1 MENELSEAEGVAL
14 PNVLSKVSSV
24 HSALGSRKER
34 SLLTFLIS
42 HAGSHYAKMVPTAPA
57 GVYVLIICDHAR
69 GRFKKLFLE
78 QTNKLAKVVR

>member
-14 PNVLSKVSSV
+14 PNVFSKVSSV
-24 HSALGSRKER
+24 HSALSSRKES

-42 HAGSHYAKMVPTAPA
+42 HARSHYAKTVATAPA

-69 GRFKKLFLE
+69 GRFIKLFLG
-78 QTNKLAKVVR
+78 QTNKLTKVVR